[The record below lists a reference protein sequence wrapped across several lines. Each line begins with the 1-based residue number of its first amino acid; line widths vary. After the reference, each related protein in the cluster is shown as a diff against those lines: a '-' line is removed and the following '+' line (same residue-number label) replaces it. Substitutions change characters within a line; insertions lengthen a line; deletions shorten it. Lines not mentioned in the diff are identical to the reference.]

1 MPAEQLGKRLAS
13 LQGID
18 GVTISGGEPFEQAE
32 ACAVLAETIQKHGL
46 NLFVFTGYT
55 YSYLHHTSVPEVRR
69 FLKAIDVLIAG
80 PYIAKK
86 KTEGKMWI
94 ASANQKIYFITKKYT
109 PRILEEYNEKPNIEI
124 VTDGIRFSWNGFPAN
139 SDLQWLFTLSREQE
153 DSV

>member
-1 MPAEQLGKRLAS
+1 
-13 LQGID
+13 
-18 GVTISGGEPFEQAE
+18 
-32 ACAVLAETIQKHGL
+32 
-46 NLFVFTGYT
+46 
-55 YSYLHHTSVPEVRR
+55 
-69 FLKAIDVLIAG
+69 
-80 PYIAKK
+80 
-86 KTEGKMWI
+86 MWI